1 MYDLLIV
8 IVAYLSWL
16 GEKKKKKL
24 PKTNVVFDIYG

>member
-16 GEKKKKKL
+16 GEKKKKL

>member
-16 GEKKKKKL
+16 GEKKKL